1 MKKCYRVLQISRWRA
16 FVACM
21 LSIVFPLILIIPRMH
36 ACNVQWKIWVW
47 IVTNVLIFF
56 GLYGVILRYT
66 ATAEVEITMDETG
79 VRFQCVKPF
88 WLHKTGLERSF
99 KWDEMADYTFF
110 YKFFNSS
117 GLYERFLLRLKN
129 GEKFRFFHYDWI
141 WTNDEY
147 IQFEIDINN
156 FFEKYHA

>member
-1 MKKCYRVLQISRWRA
+1 
-16 FVACM
+16 
-21 LSIVFPLILIIPRMH
+21 
-36 ACNVQWKIWVW
+36 
-47 IVTNVLIFF
+47 
-56 GLYGVILRYT
+56 
-66 ATAEVEITMDETG
+66 MDETG
-79 VRFQCVKPF
+79 VLFQCVKPF